1 MEKKFDANSYQKR
14 ADMNIFISGE
24 KKQIFKPKIV
34 IRNKEGYYILIKVPI
49 HQEDITI

>member
-1 MEKKFDANSYQKR
+1 MEKIFDANSYQKR
-14 ADMNIFISGE
+14 ADMNIFISGK

-34 IRNKEGYYILIKVPI
+34 IRNKEGYYILIKGPI